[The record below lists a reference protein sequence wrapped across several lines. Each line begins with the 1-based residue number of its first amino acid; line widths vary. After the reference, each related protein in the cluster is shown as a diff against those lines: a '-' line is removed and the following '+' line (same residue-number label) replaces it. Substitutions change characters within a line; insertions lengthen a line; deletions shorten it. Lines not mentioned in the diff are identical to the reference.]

1 MFKYKYIMNIE
12 DLNKIKISIEL
23 MDKKDQINIL
33 ILFKKYNNI
42 LLNENSNGTF
52 INITDLDENIYIELK
67 KYISYIEMQKQLI
80 NKDEEKKC
88 ILEETYF
95 K

>member
-1 MFKYKYIMNIE
+1 MDIQ
-12 DLNKIKISIEL
+12 DLNKLKTKIEL
-23 MDKKDQINIL
+23 LDKKDQINIL
-33 ILFKKYNNI
+33 QVFKKHNNI

-52 INITDLDENIYIELK
+52 INITDIDKVLYDELL
-67 KYISYIEMQKQLI
+67 KYISYIEMQKQYI
-80 NKDEEKKC
+80 NKDEEKKN